1 MLEGVEGQQRGEQ
14 VREADVMLTISKI
27 PPSASSI
34 VLLMKSSEP
43 MTVLLSKKPDMMS
56 RLQAMIEDRMV
67 ITRVAA
73 TRHFLPVRA
82 PPMVSPPV
90 TKKKKELTIPTDSP
104 NIQLSNTHP
113 VVLAMR
119 TMMPYIMLRMPS
131 VVEALVA

>member
-43 MTVLLSKKPDMMS
+43 MKVLLSKKPDMMS
-56 RLQAMIEDRMV
+56 RLQAMIEDRMD

-73 TRHFLPVRA
+73 TRHFLPVQA

-119 TMMPYIMLRMPS
+119 TMMPYIMLRMPI

>member
-1 MLEGVEGQQRGEQ
+1 MLEGVGGQQRGEQ

-27 PPSASSI
+27 PPSTSST
-34 VLLMKSSEP
+34 VLVMKFSEP

-56 RLQAMIEDRMV
+56 RLQAMIEDRMD

-73 TRHFLPVRA
+73 TRNFLPVRA

-119 TMMPYIMLRMPS
+119 TMMPYIMLRMPI

>member
-14 VREADVMLTISKI
+14 VREADVMLMISKI

-43 MTVLLSKKPDMMS
+43 MKVLLSKKPDMIS
-56 RLQAMIEDRMV
+56 RLQAMIEDRMA

-90 TKKKKELTIPTDSP
+90 TKKNTELTIPTDSP

-113 VVLAMR
+113 LVLAMR
-119 TMMPYIMLRMPS
+119 TMMPYIMLRMPI